1 MAEITVNLGSRSY
14 PIVVGAGSLAL
25 VGERLQ
31 ALGAGKRAA
40 LVSDSSVMAIYGPRV
55 AASLAAADFTL
66 TEIKVPE
73 GESAKTLEVAERC
86 WDACLAG
93 GLDRTSTLLA
103 LGGGAVGDLTGF
115 IAATY
120 MRGISL
126 VQLPTTLLAQ
136 VDAAIGGKN
145 AIDHRRAKNLIG
157 TFHQPRLVIVDPQ
170 TLLTLPD
177 REFRAGLTEVVKH
190 GIVLDAEYF
199 ADIEAHLP
207 EILSRNLPALE
218 RIIADSC
225 RLKARVVEADETEAE
240 LRAVLNYGHTVGHA
254 LEAVTGY
261 SRWAHGEAVALG
273 IAVAARIAERL
284 GLADAET
291 TRRQV
296 RLLEAIGLP
305 VTLSRGEAPAI
316 REAIRRDKKAREGR
330 VPFVLVPRIGSHR
343 LVFDIPEEL
352 VMEAIREIQVE
363 APAREVHGGP
373 SRPRLTTP

>member
-1 MAEITVNLGSRSY
+1 MPPSEEMPEITVNLGPRSY
-14 PIVVGAGSLAL
+14 PIVVSAGSLAL
-25 VGERLQ
+25 VGERLRAQ
-31 ALGAGKRAA
+31 GAGKRAA
-40 LVSDSSVMAIYGPRV
+40 VVSDRAV
-55 AASLAAADFTL
+55 AALYGSRVNASLEAVGFAI
-66 TEIKVPE
+66 TEIEVPE
-73 GESAKTLEVAERC
+73 GESAKTLEVAEHC
-86 WDACLAG
+86 WEACLAG

-115 IAATY
+115 VAAIY

-145 AIDHRRAKNLIG
+145 AIDHPRAKNLIG
-157 TFHQPRLVIVDPQ
+157 TFHQPRLVIADPE

-177 REFRAGLTEVVKH
+177 REFRSGLAEVVKH
-190 GIVLDAEYF
+190 GIVLEAEYV
-199 ADIEAHLP
+199 ADVETHIP
-207 EILSRNLPALE
+207 EILNRDLLTLE
-218 RIIADSC
+218 RIIASSC

-284 GLADAET
+284 GLADIET

-305 VTLSRGEAPAI
+305 VTFSGVDPPAI
-316 REAIRRDKKAREGR
+316 LAAIRRDKKARDGR
-330 VPFVLVPRIGSHR
+330 VPFVLAPRIGSHR
-343 LVFDIPEEL
+343 LVFDVPEEL
-352 VMEAIREIQVE
+352 VIEAIREIQVE
-363 APAREVHGGP
+363 PPAGDL
-373 SRPRLTTP
+373 PR

>member
-1 MAEITVNLGSRSY
+1 MPPSEEMPEITVNLGPRSY
-14 PIVVGAGSLAL
+14 PIVVSAGSLAL
-25 VGERLQ
+25 VGERLRAQ
-31 ALGAGKRAA
+31 GAGKRAA
-40 LVSDSSVMAIYGPRV
+40 VVSDSAV
-55 AASLAAADFTL
+55 AALYGSRVNASLEAAGFAI

-73 GESAKTLEVAERC
+73 GESAKTLEVAEHC
-86 WDACLAG
+86 WEACLAG

-115 IAATY
+115 VAAIY

-145 AIDHRRAKNLIG
+145 AIDHPRAKNLIG
-157 TFHQPRLVIVDPQ
+157 TFHQPRLVIADPE

-177 REFRAGLTEVVKH
+177 REFRSGLAEVVKH
-190 GIVLDAEYF
+190 GIVLEAEYV
-199 ADIEAHLP
+199 ADVETHIP
-207 EILSRNLPALE
+207 EILNRDLLTLE
-218 RIIADSC
+218 RIIASSC

-284 GLADAET
+284 GLADIET

-305 VTLSRGEAPAI
+305 VTFSGVDPPAI
-316 REAIRRDKKAREGR
+316 LAAIRRDKKARDGR
-330 VPFVLVPRIGSHR
+330 VPFVLAPRVGSHR
-343 LVFDIPEEL
+343 LVFDVPEEL
-352 VMEAIREIQVE
+352 VVEAIREIQVE
-363 APAREVHGGP
+363 PPAGDL
-373 SRPRLTTP
+373 PR